1 MDFVEIKADKSIDVN
16 EKTQKKIDNFKEL
29 ISEIKKKKITKD
41 LYDMINEEILLINSI
56 KKDKVFPRQISKS
69 KHKILL
75 QLQRKLKIIKKDYHK
90 NMWLSLG
97 MSSFGLP
104 IGLAFS
110 LILDNFVFLAIGL
123 PIGMMI
129 GLIVGTNL
137 DKKAKDA
144 NLVLNIK

>member
-1 MDFVEIKADKSIDVN
+1 MDFFEIKADKSIKIN

-75 QLQRKLKIIKKDYHK
+75 QLQRQLKIIKKDYHK
-90 NMWLSLG
+90 NMWFSLG
-97 MSSFGLP
+97 MSAFGLP

-110 LILDNFVFLAIGL
+110 LILDNFAFQAIGL

-129 GLIVGTNL
+129 GLMVGSSL
-137 DKKAKDA
+137 DKKAEAD
-144 NLVLNIK
+144 NLVLNMK